1 MMNAARPFQAQSR
14 NSTGWKLC
22 CAPRQNVL
30 FFFLFFFFSGVLHGL
45 QDLRSPTREPWSLAV
60 KAPSPNHWTARK
72 FPECAF
78 YLFVCL
84 FLAALGLRCCAFI
97 AVRRLSLVVES
108 GGCSSFRCAGFSVQW
123 LLLLRSTGSRHAGFS
138 SCGTWASVVVARG
151 L

>member
-1 MMNAARPFQAQSR
+1 MLQDPSKHKVETAQAGS
-14 NSTGWKLC
+14 
-22 CAPRQNVL
+22 CAVL
-30 FFFLFFFFSGVLHGL
+30 QDRMCFFFFFSFFFLVCCMACRIFVPQPGIK
-45 QDLRSPTREPWSLAV
+45 PWSLAV

-108 GGCSSFRCAGFSVQW
+108 GGYSSFRCAGFSVQW